1 MEGRVYF
8 VGIGTG
14 ACGQLGPDV
23 GEFVGGNDGD
33 YTGELASTGGVD
45 AEDGGVGVGAAEEGC
60 VEEAWNLDV
69 VEVKAIPKEEP
80 VVLKAPK
87 RLADIARR
95 GTPPKTL
102 VKIITR
108 AISRASTHFGK
119 LLENWAGI

>member
-14 ACGQLGPDV
+14 AGGQFGPDV
-23 GEFVGGNDGD
+23 GELVGDDDRD
-33 YTGELASTGGVD
+33 YSRELASTGGVD
-45 AEDGGVGVGAAEEGC
+45 AEDAGVGVGAAEESR
-60 VEEAWNLDV
+60 VEEAGNLDI
-69 VEVKAIPKEEP
+69 VEVKAIPNEEP

-102 VKIITR
+102 VKIITSV
-108 AISRASTHFGK
+108 ISRASTHFGK
-119 LLENWAGI
+119 LLGNWAGI